1 MEEDKPSVR
10 SGFFHSIVFK
20 NIALFLII
28 LIVAVVPLAFRYYQ
42 ESRNYEIKILASQ
55 LEFFAERGATWL
67 DPRRIHS
74 LRTPADKQSDN
85 YWETVEALGRIEK
98 EFDVDN
104 AIVMRRRVD
113 GSYEYVAVGH
123 NAFRD
128 ANQSAPQAVNPCAP
142 AVVVNPCTT
151 KSAVNPCATT
161 AVANPCATTA
171 AVNPCTTGAVANPC
185 ATTAAVNPCTTAAAA
200 NPCATT
206 AAINPCAAGGSRSIF
221 DVGRPV
227 HIHKWFPAT
236 YKTTEDTWKAGQ
248 MMHSKLFG
256 GKVGDAEFDE
266 FLQINTPLKLN
277 GQVVAIL
284 MLNKFAGPVAEQV
297 RMNTFKLFGLT
308 GGILALGLILFG
320 IASSHMLRMLRTLTS
335 AAGEVSHGNLEVTIP
350 KKRSS
355 DEVGQ
360 LASTFESMIDG
371 LKQRDFIRDTFGRYI
386 SQDVVDNLL
395 SSPDRLKLGGELREV
410 TFLVS
415 DLRGFTALSS
425 RMEPDKVIQIL
436 NRFLAP
442 MVDIITRHQ
451 GTVDEF
457 QGDGILA
464 FFGAP
469 LAAQDD
475 PQRAVACAVEMQ
487 NALVGINAEL
497 TQQGLPELHM
507 GIAVNTGEVIVGNIG
522 SEKRTKYGALGTPIN
537 TAYRIESYTLSG
549 QVLISSSTYDR
560 VKGVVRVG
568 DSQEIQFKGLD
579 NPIQIYDIE
588 GLDGDYIC
596 SMPKKAPEHF
606 LSLTPPLPLECFVL
620 KGKTISKKAISGRIE
635 KLSENRAQGTLDDKV
650 ERNMNLM
657 VRITPETAGEL
668 YEVYAKVMEADSI
681 SGNGSTRFLLNFT
694 SLPDDAKAFLQER
707 RTAALGTQKMGAE
720 PG

>member
-1 MEEDKPSVR
+1 VNQAPLEVIPMKEDKSSVR

-20 NIALFLII
+20 NILLFLFI
-28 LIVAVVPLAFRYYQ
+28 LMVAVVPLAFRYYQ
-42 ESRNYEIKILASQ
+42 ESRDYEIKILASR

-67 DPRRIHS
+67 DPERIHN
-74 LRTPADKQSDN
+74 LRSPADKQGHD
-85 YWETVEALGRIEK
+85 YRDTVAILTRIEK
-98 EFDVDN
+98 QFDVDN
-104 AIVMRRRVD
+104 AIVMRRRGD
-113 GSYEYVAVGH
+113 GSYEYVAVGR
-123 NAFRD
+123 NAFRG
-128 ANQSAPQAVNPCAP
+128 SSPSSPGTTNPCSP
-142 AVVVNPCTT
+142 AT
-151 KSAVNPCATT
+151 
-161 AVANPCATTA
+161 VANPCATTA
-171 AVNPCTTGAVANPC
+171 AVNPCTAAAVANPC
-185 ATTAAVNPCTTAAAA
+185 ATTAAV
-200 NPCATT
+200 
-206 AAINPCAAGGSRSIF
+206 NPCAAGGSRSIF

-236 YKTTEDTWKAGQ
+236 YRTTDDTWKAGQ

-277 GQVVAIL
+277 GKVVAIL
-284 MLNKFAGPVAEQV
+284 MLNKFAGPVAEKV

-320 IASSHMLRMLRTLTS
+320 VASSHMLRLLRTLTS
-335 AAGEVSHGNLEVTIP
+335 AAREVSHGNLDVTIP

-360 LASTFESMIDG
+360 LASTFESMIGG

-410 TFLVS
+410 TMLVS

-425 RMEPDKVIQIL
+425 RMEPEKVIQIL

-469 LAAQDD
+469 LAAADD

-497 TQQGLPELHM
+497 RQQGLPDLHM
-507 GIAVNTGEVIVGNIG
+507 GIAINTGEVIVGNIG
-522 SEKRTKYGALGTPIN
+522 SEIRTKYGALGTPIN

-579 NPIQIYDIE
+579 KPIQIYDVE
-588 GLDGDYIC
+588 GLDGDYAC
-596 SMPKKAPEHF
+596 SMPQKAAENF
-606 LSLTPPLPLECFVL
+606 LNLNPPLALECFVL
-620 KGKTISKKAISGRIE
+620 TGKMISNQAVSGQIE

-657 VRITPETAGEL
+657 VRITAKTAGEF
-668 YEVYAKVMEADSI
+668 YEVYAKVIEADSV
-681 SGNGSTRFLLNFT
+681 GRNGSTRILLNFT
-694 SLPDDAKAFLQER
+694 SLPDEAKAFLQER
-707 RTAALGTQKMGAE
+707 RDAALDT
-720 PG
+720 